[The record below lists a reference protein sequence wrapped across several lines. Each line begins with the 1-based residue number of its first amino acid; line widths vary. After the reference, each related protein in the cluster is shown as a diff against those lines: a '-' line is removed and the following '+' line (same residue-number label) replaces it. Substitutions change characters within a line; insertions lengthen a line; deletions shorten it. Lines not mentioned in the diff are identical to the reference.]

1 MQPSN
6 KNGNHRSF
14 FGHPYP
20 LSALFMTEMWE
31 RFSFYGI
38 RPLLILFMSAAI
50 FEGGMGIPREQASA
64 IVGIF
69 AGSIYLTSLP
79 GGWLADNWLGQR
91 LAVWY
96 GSIIIAL
103 GHLSIALSAIW
114 SNNLFFIGLL
124 LITIGTGLFKTCV
137 TVMVGTLYKKDDPRR
152 DGGFSLF
159 YMGINL
165 GSLIA
170 ALITGWLVKD
180 YGWHWGFGVGGLGML
195 VALLIFRFYTIPLM
209 RRYDKEAGLDSSWDH
224 PMVKRKNVGKW
235 IGALLVVI
243 CAIVATV
250 AMGVIPFHPVM
261 VANVLVYIISLSV
274 ILYFAYLFLFAGLD
288 RNEKTRLFIC
298 FILLVSAALFWSAF
312 EQKPTSFNLFAK
324 DYTDRIVLGYEIP
337 AVWFQSI
344 NPLYIILLAP
354 LFSWLWPML
363 AKRNMNPSS
372 IGKFMIAMLFA
383 AGGFGIMMFA
393 SQYVLATGGTVSPL
407 WLIFSILLLTLGEL
421 CLSPIGL
428 ATMTVLAPSRMRG
441 QVMGLWFCASALGN
455 LAAGLIG
462 GNVRADKLDS
472 LPELFSNVSL
482 SLIICSAVLLVLIIP
497 IRRLMS
503 NLHQAETK
511 S

>member
-1 MQPSN
+1 MQSSTN
-6 KNGNHRSF
+6 NGKNRTF

-38 RPLLILFMSAAI
+38 RPLLILFMSAAV

-114 SNNLFFIGLL
+114 GNNLFFIGLL
-124 LITIGTGLFKTCV
+124 LITLGTGLFKTCI

-170 ALITGWLVKD
+170 ALITGWLVND

-195 VALLIFRFYTIPLM
+195 AALLIFRFYTIPLM
-209 RRYDKEAGLDSSWDH
+209 RRYDKEQELDSCWDR
-224 PMVKRKNVGKW
+224 PMVKRKNIGKW
-235 IGALLVVI
+235 ISVIVMATCAVVTLI
-243 CAIVATV
+243 AI
-250 AMGVIPFHPVM
+250 GVIPFNPVK
-261 VANVLVYIISLSV
+261 VANTLIYVIASSV

-288 RNEKTRLFIC
+288 RNEKIRLFIC

-344 NPLYIILLAP
+344 NPFYIILLAP
-354 LFSWLWPML
+354 IFSWLWPTL
-363 AKRNMNPSS
+363 ARRNMNPSS
-372 IGKFMIAMLFA
+372 IGKFLIGMLFA
-383 AGGFGIMMFA
+383 AGGFWIMMLA
-393 SQYVLATGGTVSPL
+393 SQNVLETGNTVSPL
-407 WLIFSILLLTLGEL
+407 WIIVSVLFLTLGEL

-428 ATMTVLAPSRMRG
+428 ATMTILAPSRMRG

-472 LPELFSNVSL
+472 LPQLFSNVSL
-482 SLIICSAVLLVLIIP
+482 SLVICAAILLALIIP

-503 NLHQAETK
+503 KLHEEEAK

>member
-1 MQPSN
+1 MQSSIN
-6 KNGNHRSF
+6 NRKNRTF

-50 FEGGMGIPREQASA
+50 FDGGMGIPREQASA

-91 LAVWY
+91 RAVWY

-103 GHLSIALSAIW
+103 GHLSIAISAIW
-114 SNNLFFIGLL
+114 SDKLFFIGLL
-124 LITIGTGLFKTCV
+124 LITLGTGLFKTCI

-152 DGGFSLF
+152 DAGFSLF

-170 ALITGWLVKD
+170 ALLTGWLVKD

-209 RRYDKEAGLDSSWDH
+209 RSYDEEAGLDSSWDR

-235 IGALLVVI
+235 VGAIAVTI
-243 CAIVATV
+243 CAIVTLV
-250 AMGVIPFHPVM
+250 TMGVIPFNSVK
-261 VANVLVYIISLSV
+261 VANVLVYVISFSV
-274 ILYFAYLFLFAGLD
+274 ILYFAYLFLFAGMD
-288 RNEKTRLFIC
+288 RNDKIRLFIC

-312 EQKPTSFNLFAK
+312 EQKPTSFNLFAN
-324 DYTDRIVLGYEIP
+324 DYTDRVVLGYEIP
-337 AVWFQSI
+337 TVWFQSI
-344 NPLYIILLAP
+344 NSLFIILFAP
-354 LFSWLWPML
+354 LFSWLWPAL
-363 AKRNMNPSS
+363 IRRNINPSS
-372 IGKFMIAMLFA
+372 ISKFVVGMLFA
-383 AGGFGIMMFA
+383 AGGFAIMMFA
-393 SQYVLATGGTVSPL
+393 SQNILATGGAVSPL
-407 WLIFSILLLTLGEL
+407 WIVFSVLFLTLGEL

-472 LPELFSNVSL
+472 LPQLFSNVSL
-482 SLIICSAVLLVLIIP
+482 SLVICSAILLVLIIP

-503 NLHQAETK
+503 SLHESEAR

>member
-1 MQPSN
+1 MQSSIN
-6 KNGNHRSF
+6 NGKNRTF

-20 LSALFMTEMWE
+20 LSSLFMTEMWE

-50 FEGGMGIPREQASA
+50 FDGGMGIPREQASA

-114 SNNLFFIGLL
+114 SHLFFIGLL
-124 LITIGTGLFKTCV
+124 LITLGTGLFKTCV
-137 TVMVGTLYKKDDPRR
+137 TVMVGTLYKKNDPRR

-170 ALITGWLVKD
+170 ALITGWLVKN

-195 VALLIFRFYTIPLM
+195 VALLIFRFYTVPLM
-209 RRYDKEAGLDSSWDH
+209 RSYDKEAGLDSSWDR
-224 PMVKRKNVGKW
+224 PMIERKNVGKW
-235 IGALLVVI
+235 VSAIAMITCMVVALV
-243 CAIVATV
+243 T
-250 AMGVIPFHPVM
+250 MGVIPFNPVK
-261 VANVLVYIISLSV
+261 VANVLVYVISSSV

-288 RNEKTRLFIC
+288 RNEKIRLFVC

-312 EQKPTSFNLFAK
+312 EQKPTSFNLFAN
-324 DYTDRIVLGYEIP
+324 DYTDRVVLGYEIP

-354 LFSWLWPML
+354 LFSWLWPAL
-363 AKRNMNPSS
+363 AKRNMNPNS
-372 IGKFMIAMLFA
+372 IGKFVIGMLFA
-383 AGGFGIMMFA
+383 AGGFAIMMFA
-393 SQYVLATGGTVSPL
+393 AQNVLVTGGTVSPL
-407 WLIFSILLLTLGEL
+407 WIVFSVLFLTLGEL

-472 LPELFSNVSL
+472 LPQLFSNVSL
-482 SLIICSAVLLVLIIP
+482 SLVICSVILLALIIP

-503 NLHQAETK
+503 SLHETEVK

>member
-1 MQPSN
+1 MQSSIN
-6 KNGNHRSF
+6 NGKSRTF

-50 FEGGMGIPREQASA
+50 FDGGMGIPRDQASA
-64 IVGIF
+64 VVGIF

-103 GHLSIALSAIW
+103 GHLSIALSAVW

-124 LITIGTGLFKTCV
+124 LITLGTGLFKTCV

-165 GSLIA
+165 GSFIA
-170 ALITGWLVKD
+170 TLITGWLVKD

-195 VALLIFRFYTIPLM
+195 AALLIFRFYTVPLM
-209 RRYDKEAGLDSSWDH
+209 RRYDKEAGLDSSWDR
-224 PMVKRKNVGKW
+224 PMVRRKHVGKW
-235 IGALLVVI
+235 VCAIAMTVS
-243 CAIVATV
+243 AIVALV
-250 AMGVIPFHPVM
+250 IMGAIPFNPVK
-261 VANVLVYIISLSV
+261 VANALVYVISSSV

-288 RNEKTRLFIC
+288 RNEKIRLFIC

-312 EQKPTSFNLFAK
+312 EQKPTSFNLFAN
-324 DYTDRIVLGYEIP
+324 DYTDRVVLGYEIP

-354 LFSWLWPML
+354 IFSWLWPAL
-363 AKRNMNPSS
+363 ARRNMNPSS
-372 IGKFMIAMLFA
+372 IGKFLIGMLLA
-383 AGGFGIMMFA
+383 AGGFAIMMFA
-393 SQYVLATGGTVSPL
+393 AQNVLATGGTVSPL
-407 WLIFSILLLTLGEL
+407 WIVFSVLFLTLGEL

-472 LPELFSNVSL
+472 LPQLFSNVSL
-482 SLIICSAVLLVLIIP
+482 SLVICSAILLVLIVP

-503 NLHQAETK
+503 SLHEAEAK